1 MKASTSSSN
10 LRENLIKKTEIKKDN
25 TKKLKKRISLQDDYI
40 KKEIYKKLNEGS
52 VLHFIRNSNKKDT
65 VKTNYSET
73 SQKMKYDLTMINK
86 YDEDLNSSLSFI
98 SEFDLENEQNSND
111 NSFNSSFDDNSVE
124 EEIDIIKKVK

>member
-1 MKASTSSSN
+1 MKLSTSSSN
-10 LRENLIKKTEIKKDN
+10 LRENLIKNKEIKKDN
-25 TKKLKKRISLQDDYI
+25 TKKIKKKTSLQDDYI

-73 SQKMKYDLTMINK
+73 SQQMKYDLSMINK
-86 YDEDLNSSLSFI
+86 YNEDLNSSLSFI

-111 NSFNSSFDDNSVE
+111 NSFNSSFDNNSVE
-124 EEIDIIKKVK
+124 EEIDIVKKAK